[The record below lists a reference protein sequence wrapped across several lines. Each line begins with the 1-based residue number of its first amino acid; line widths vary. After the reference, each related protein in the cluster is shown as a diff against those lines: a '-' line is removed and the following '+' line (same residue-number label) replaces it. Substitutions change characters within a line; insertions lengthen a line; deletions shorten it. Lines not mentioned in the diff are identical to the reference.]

1 MSTNQP
7 TTPRWL
13 PALDWLRAY
22 DHSWLRGDVV
32 AGITLAAERCSM
44 PDQSSGIAVR
54 IWGDRLFAGDSQSWA
69 LWLPGCVLQAFPRLF
84 RFERFCQAVR

>member
-32 AGITLAAERCSM
+32 AGITLAAQRCSM
-44 PDQSSGIAVR
+44 TTSVIVASV
-54 IWGDRLFAGDSQSWA
+54 S
-69 LWLPGCVLQAFPRLF
+69 AFW
-84 RFERFCQAVR
+84 V